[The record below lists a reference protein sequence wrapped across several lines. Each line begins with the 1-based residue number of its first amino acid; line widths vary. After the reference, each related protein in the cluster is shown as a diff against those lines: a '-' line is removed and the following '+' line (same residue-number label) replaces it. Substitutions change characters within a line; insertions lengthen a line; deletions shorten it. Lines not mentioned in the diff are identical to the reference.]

1 MVDTN
6 IRKANPMSSA
16 MPLVKEEIEEVS
28 HRTRGRPRDEVAR
41 ARILEA
47 ALNLVED
54 LGFANITTDAIAER
68 AGASKATIYRWWP
81 NKAAVLMEAL
91 REAVAQESFPNTGDL
106 REDIRLQLRNFIK
119 LLTGHHGRVFKAFV
133 AAAQNDPE
141 IAKTFR
147 AVWIMPR
154 RALAKIGLERHRG
167 RELRDD
173 ADLELVMD
181 ALYGPIYLRILA
193 GHRPLTG
200 SFTDALADVVLEG
213 IRKR

>member
-1 MVDTN
+1 
-6 IRKANPMSSA
+6 MSDA

-47 ALNLVED
+47 ALDLVED

-119 LLTGHHGRVFKAFV
+119 LLTGRHGRVFKAFV

-141 IAKTFR
+141 IAETFR
-147 AVWIMPR
+147 GVWIKPR
-154 RALAKIGLERHRG
+154 RAIAKATLERHRG
-167 RELRDD
+167 RELREE
-173 ADLELVMD
+173 ADLELVLD
-181 ALYGPIYLRILA
+181 ALYGPIYLRLLV
-193 GHRPLTG
+193 GHRSLTEK
-200 SFTDALADVVLEG
+200 LADTLTDVVLEG